1 VSATLAVGTTS
12 ARFHQ
17 QQQEGQMRE
26 GPDVLVNA
34 LAGERVIFGKHAADT
49 GGQLIQFDL
58 VLTKVGGNPPPHIHL
73 HQTERFVVRSGAL
86 RVMVADEE
94 RELREGEEALIPA
107 GTAHR
112 WWNAGPGDALV
123 SVEMRPGLHFEELL
137 DEAFRLV
144 DEGKFGE
151 QGPIDQAATSAWAE
165 KWQQEYRLA

>member
-1 VSATLAVGTTS
+1 
-12 ARFHQ
+12 
-17 QQQEGQMRE
+17 MRE

-34 LAGERVIFGKHAADT
+34 LAGERVIFRKHAADT

-73 HQTERFVVRSGAL
+73 HQTERFVVGSGAL

-94 RELREGEEALIPA
+94 RELREGE
-107 GTAHR
+107 
-112 WWNAGPGDALV
+112 DA
-123 SVEMRPGLHFEELL
+123 PGLRFEELL

-165 KWQQEYRLA
+165 KWHQSTGSSRSPVPVTPRPSRPRRPATVHVDVFRRASGASVR

>member
-1 VSATLAVGTTS
+1 VTLGVALRRRGSTG
-12 ARFHQ
+12 

-34 LAGERVIFGKHAADT
+34 PAGERVIFRKHAADT
-49 GGQLIQFDL
+49 GGRLIQFDL
-58 VLTKVGGNPPPHIHL
+58 VLTKVGGRPPPHIHL
-73 HQTERFVVRSGAL
+73 HQTESFVVRSGAL

-94 RELREGEEALIPA
+94 RVLGEGQEALIPA
-107 GTAHR
+107 GTVHR

-165 KWQQEYRLA
+165 KWQHEYRLA

>member
-1 VSATLAVGTTS
+1 
-12 ARFHQ
+12 
-17 QQQEGQMRE
+17 
-26 GPDVLVNA
+26 
-34 LAGERVIFGKHAADT
+34 
-49 GGQLIQFDL
+49 L
-58 VLTKVGGNPPPHIHL
+58 VLTKVGGSPPPHIHL

-94 RELREGEEALIPA
+94 RVLGEGQEALIPA
-107 GTAHR
+107 GTVHR

-165 KWQQEYRLA
+165 KWQHEYRLA